1 MRINNSF
8 TKGWKPVTI
17 AMGLMAGVSTN
28 LYADVDQFSQVY
40 TVLNSSNTS
49 KYIQEVDD
57 AFDISMSLRRRF
69 YNHYN
74 TWYRQTRMHSSVNR
88 IVSHPDFKAIV
99 SMGYNAVP
107 FILEELD
114 ARPSNLVW
122 ALNMIFQK
130 KITLKPNTT
139 IDDACKL
146 WVKELKRK

>member
-1 MRINNSF
+1 MQLNKTLTN
-8 TKGWKPVTI
+8 GWKPITI
-17 AMGLMAGVSTN
+17 AVGLMAGYTGN

-40 TVLNSSNTS
+40 TVLNSSNAS

-57 AFDISMSLRRRF
+57 AFDINMSLRRRF

-88 IVSHPDFKAIV
+88 IISHPDFKAIV

-130 KITLKPNTT
+130 KITLNPDAT

-146 WVKELKRK
+146 WAKELKRK